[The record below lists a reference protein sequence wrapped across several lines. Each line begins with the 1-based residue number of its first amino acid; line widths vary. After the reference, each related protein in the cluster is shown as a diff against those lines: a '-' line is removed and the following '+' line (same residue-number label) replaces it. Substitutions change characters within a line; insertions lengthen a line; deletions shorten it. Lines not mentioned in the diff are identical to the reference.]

1 MSNTSRLRN
10 LLDKYLND
18 MCSKSEMEELF
29 KLIKRAE
36 NEPEIKQFLSD
47 HWQEILQRE
56 NDDITDTMEE
66 KGDWFH
72 EIYSEVLAREGVSS
86 DADRPVYQQKQ
97 YRAVPGSKKSYTWIK
112 VAAVF
117 VLSLFVYHFT
127 SSVAEEEPVREVVY
141 EQKTAEP
148 GEKVR
153 FILPDGTQVHLN
165 SESSLQYPAAFDAK
179 SREVYLEGEAYFVVE
194 HDESR
199 PFLVHTE
206 EVTTRVLGTSFN
218 IRSYPEDKHVRVVV
232 VSGKVALLNQETRD
246 VENQVTLEA
255 NEWADYSIVNH
266 SFSTDSGDITSFT
279 AWNENVLL
287 YHDKELRE
295 VASELERWYGVTI
308 YFDNRGLK
316 RCVIRGEH
324 RNESLVN
331 VLDAITFAF
340 DMEYQINGR
349 NVVLS
354 GEGCR

>member
-18 MCSKSEMEELF
+18 TCSKSEMEELLN
-29 KLIKRAE
+29 LIKRAD

-47 HWQEILQRE
+47 HWQEMSQIE
-56 NDDITDTMEE
+56 YDDITDSMEE
-66 KGDWFH
+66 DGDWFH
-72 EIYSEVLAREGVSS
+72 EIYSEALALEGVSS
-86 DADRPVYQQKQ
+86 DADKPGYQQKQ
-97 YRAVPGSKKSYTWIK
+97 YGALPYSRKTYPWIK
-112 VAAVF
+112 VAAV
-117 VLSLFVYHFT
+117 LLISLFVYQFY
-127 SSVAEEEPVREVVY
+127 SSVAEKESVREVVF

-148 GEKVR
+148 GEKIR

-165 SESSLQYPAAFDAK
+165 SESSLHYPVSFEAN

-194 HDESR
+194 HEESR
-199 PFLVHTE
+199 PFLVHTS

-218 IRSYPEDKHVRVVV
+218 IRSYPEDKEVRVAV
-232 VSGKVALLNQETRD
+232 VSGKVALTNQEFQD
-246 VENQVTLEA
+246 VENHVILQA
-255 NEWADYSIVNH
+255 NEWAEYSIVTH

-279 AWNENVLL
+279 AWNENVLF

-295 VASELERWYGVTI
+295 VASELERWYGVTFS
-308 YFDNRGLK
+308 FDNEELK

-331 VLDAITFAF
+331 VLDAIIYAF
-340 DMEYQINGR
+340 DMEYQIDGR